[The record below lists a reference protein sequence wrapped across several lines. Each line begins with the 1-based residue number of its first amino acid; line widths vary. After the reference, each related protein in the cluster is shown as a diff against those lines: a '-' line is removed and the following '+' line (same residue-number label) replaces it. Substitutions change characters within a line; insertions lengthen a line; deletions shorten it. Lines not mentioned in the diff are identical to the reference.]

1 MKKTFSKITSIGHY
15 LPDLVINNQ
24 SLQERFHLD
33 EVSIFKR
40 TGIRERRYASAD
52 KATSDLVCEA
62 IKQLLKNT
70 DKKIEDIECI
80 IVGTLTPDYFFPSTA
95 VTAINKLGATK
106 AWGFDLS
113 AACSGFCYGLD
124 IASSLIEVGKIRNAI
139 VCGAEKMSATLNNF
153 DYKTGILFGDGAG
166 AVLLEAT
173 EDESM
178 VIKGSLCK
186 VEADDMN
193 DVYFKTPF
201 NSKDWNNE
209 KFELAGHK
217 VYKNGVS
224 LTIDTIS
231 EYLEAKSLSLSDFD
245 YIVPHQANMRML
257 SEIAKG
263 LSIELSSFLINI
275 EKTGNTGGASIPICL
290 AEFYNLGKIKKGDRL
305 LLCSFGSGYTI
316 SVIDLIWSI

>member
-33 EVSIFKR
+33 EASIFKR
-40 TGIRERRYASAD
+40 TGIKERRYASAD

-95 VTAINKLGATK
+95 VSAINKLGATK

-178 VIKGSLCK
+178 IIKGSLCK

-201 NSKDWNNE
+201 SSKDWNNE

-224 LTIDTIS
+224 LTIDTIN

-263 LSIELSSFLINI
+263 LSLELSSFLINI

-290 AEFYNLGKIKKGDRL
+290 SEFYKLGKIKKGDRL